1 MALGVTSVGVAAD
14 PVRFALTVPAAIVAR
29 KALVMLWLGRE
40 IVTAPDTVLEVRGE
54 LAVTE
59 EMPGAGYCVL
69 M

>member
-1 MALGVTSVGVAAD
+1 
-14 PVRFALTVPAAIVAR
+14 
-29 KALVMLWLGRE
+29 MLWLGRE